1 MNQTSIFSARKNNTF
16 QIWEVRDVQLS
27 MFVLSWTVSNVI
39 IHIVSS
45 PSNVAQVFTARRESP
60 RSRLYQQLAW
70 NMTLRGGQKHVEILQ
85 TPSKA
90 VLCQLI
96 YNNVN
101 ISLIFI

>member
-1 MNQTSIFSARKNNTF
+1 
-16 QIWEVRDVQLS
+16 

-39 IHIVSS
+39 IHIASS

-85 TPSKA
+85 THLQKQYFA
-90 VLCQLI
+90 NLYTTTLT
-96 YNNVN
+96 Y
-101 ISLIFI
+101 L